1 MNQGTD
7 TVAGGFMDEA
17 ATTYVLGS
25 DYFGAGTGNQTGI
38 STFYGMI
45 LATVVGILF
54 IPALY
59 AMFQRY
65 REWVKGLFAGK
76 AE

>member
-1 MNQGTD
+1 MCIRD
-7 TVAGGFMDEA
+7 SRKAI
-17 ATTYVLGS
+17 
-25 DYFGAGTGNQTGI
+25 GI

-65 REWVKGLFAGK
+65 REWVKALFTRTAQ
-76 AE
+76 

>member
-1 MNQGTD
+1 
-7 TVAGGFMDEA
+7 
-17 ATTYVLGS
+17 
-25 DYFGAGTGNQTGI
+25 
-38 STFYGMI
+38 MI

-65 REWVKGLFAGK
+65 REWVKGLFGRK